1 MYIKSNRKFIF
12 VTVVVVAL
20 AFAMLFVG
28 LNPSLEAVALD
39 EEGEVVTELM
49 GSGTS
54 ENAPFFINSVEEF
67 VFFAEQVN
75 AGGVQDGVA
84 YGTAWYRLGADLDLD
99 GTDILPIG
107 TENNPFDGKFDGNGK
122 IISNYSL
129 TATSGTAGLF
139 GYVGIS
145 GEITKLGVY
154 DAKIDGD
161 IYSTVGGLVG
171 INKGKIESSFFNGT
185 VSGYSEIG
193 GLVGVND
200 GIIRFSFASGEA
212 TASALNSYVGGLV
225 GKNSGTLAHSYSIA
239 EVSSQNAYALN
250 IGGVIGGR
258 TSDTGTPFLSYFD
271 NSFASYGGK
280 IKAIGG
286 GANDSYDK
294 TAVEI
299 SSSANSVKGITDVE
313 LNSADLNDLFGA
325 TIVSQRKW
333 VRMYSV
339 DNHTAYAGPVIYD
352 FRDSDNQT
360 AIQSSVTV
368 CKFDKDVTSEFQ
380 WGSEQNPYVI
390 KTETQFAYLAEA
402 VNTYKE
408 TYVGEYF
415 ALGADITFASKQT
428 PIGDVDSDT
437 AFRGVFDGKYHKL
450 DSYKNVSESG
460 DTSYVGIFGYIR
472 DGAEIKNLTISSNCV
487 ITGTEYVGSLVG
499 YSENGKIY
507 NVETRATVS
516 SFGNSGGVVGC
527 VNRGTYQN
535 ILSAVTFV
543 ALGTS
548 TNMYGI
554 SGGYREANATTVS
567 NAWYFTSLTQKD
579 GTENPFVLTG
589 DVGNAL
595 CYDSR
600 HGTITAVKSA
610 DGKISF
616 NCTSIDDGFTVE
628 YRYKDEGIVY
638 KESNDYAPE
647 QEAGIYGTVYAR
659 FVKTLEYSCE
669 DKTSVTLP
677 DASTFASTYYV
688 GQKITF
694 PVIVKDGAYI
704 AQIIARDDSGKTITL
719 TKEQYSYEAERTAVV
734 LDTEMTAEL
743 SSLEVK
749 VGSINWDSDVFSS
762 KVEYSGNAVEF
773 PTSKLSKPDG
783 YGVSVIYNGGRAP
796 VDANV
801 SDREQYTLVVVYS
814 NKDGIRMG
822 SRQVNFRIE
831 PKPLTI
837 TYNLGTLT
845 DTKEWDNSYDA
856 LPAEVRQSDVN
867 GIVESDKDYVVVEA
881 TMKFDTLDITDKAN
895 VTYTFTLSGE
905 KKTNYK
911 APEDYVGNGAIVKR
925 NVTVSFVS
933 GYEGEYAGTGIMPGL
948 SSHALNFEGLVGS
961 TDVRLYASFSF
972 NPIDGQVMGDVGEY
986 ELRVSIDS
994 ASGSADKYYNLTFKE
1009 AEEGNDYVV
1018 YKVNPKEVNVQ
1029 YDGILR
1035 SDGKN
1040 LVYDGNEHIVEASF
1054 TDIDGKT
1061 QKLSL
1066 NGKMLTPEEKDGVT
1080 AMQGAG
1086 TYSFEVIGF
1095 TDGNYKLVNPTV
1107 EVVVEKAEQSA
1118 ITLDCVNEVS
1128 FGLTVTVTATGGNT
1142 DGNEPDRYTYE
1153 VKDGYSDVGS
1163 FEGNVLS
1170 FSKAGKIEI
1179 IVTKC
1184 ETSNYKAV
1192 SAEATIIIN
1201 KAKMTLV
1208 VCDKTIAYG
1217 ESPEFT
1223 VRYGDSTE
1231 VPSGTSGII
1240 VLVDGVKH
1248 EEDSIY
1254 SAGDHTLGL
1263 DLSDAVSDGYTFE
1276 VGENGT
1282 LSVSKLAIT
1291 VTADNVSSVY
1301 GGELAELT
1309 FTTSPEATLRG
1320 TLACETEVKVGTYA
1334 ISVGSLE
1341 EENPDYEITFV
1352 SGTYEITPATLT
1364 VKVTPQTKKYG
1375 ELDPEIAYMVE
1386 GLANGDTVESIELQ
1400 VSLTR
1405 IEGENA
1411 YIGTSTVGYATY
1423 EYINKGISHSSE
1435 NYLATVKFETSGLKI
1450 TRALPETTDN
1460 ITVNADPGTLLSEI
1474 AVPELEFY
1482 GAKETTLKGTLAWA
1496 NDETLDFKESENLTC
1511 KVVFSPEDPNYDECE
1526 ADVTVKVNPIRIT
1539 VSFSGSGTSY
1549 DGSVHKDDVKY
1560 SFRGLREND
1569 TEEDLGVIKTYDGD
1583 FIGAG
1588 THTLK
1593 IAISNKNYVL
1603 GGSTSYN
1610 FKIKKAELNISIED
1624 IEAVEG
1630 SEFRAEF
1637 YYEGFCAGDGE
1648 DDLKVKPSVDL
1659 PSVAGTYKVTPYG
1672 AKDDNYDFVY
1682 LDATV
1687 KIYAPQISS
1696 SGEEDGEIGATFD
1709 GRFDSET
1716 VITVKDADTSRILTA
1731 FNDAKSA
1738 YTTLE
1743 DKSAYKYYNIKY
1755 SVGDSEITPNGE
1767 IYLTFTLPEDAGNTE
1782 ELAFFT
1788 VSRSG
1793 ELVYVRDVVIDG
1805 DDVKINV
1812 TGASGVVI
1820 ARTAEAGSQ
1829 MYIIVI
1835 VVAVVV
1841 IVLII
1846 LISVRVKKKKEK
1858 RYIKYRD

>member
-1 MYIKSNRKFIF
+1 MYIKTNRKFIF
-12 VTVVVVAL
+12 VTITIVAL

-28 LNPSLEAVALD
+28 LNPAMRAVALD

-54 ENAPFFINSVEEF
+54 ENAPFFINNEAEF

-75 AGGVQDGVA
+75 AGGSKDGVA
-84 YGTAWYRLGADLDLD
+84 YGTAWYRLGNDLDLD
-99 GTDILPIG
+99 GTEISPIG
-107 TENNPFDGKFDGNGK
+107 TEAYPFDGKFDGNGK

-139 GYVGIS
+139 GYVGTS

-154 DAKIDGD
+154 DANVDGD
-161 IYSTVGGLVG
+161 IYPTVGGLVG

-200 GIIRFSFASGEA
+200 GIIRFSFASGKA
-212 TASALNSYVGGLV
+212 TASALNAYIGGLV
-225 GKNSGTLAHSYSIA
+225 GKNSGTLAYSYSIA
-239 EVSSQNAYALN
+239 EVSSQNPSPLN
-250 IGGVIGGR
+250 VGGVIGGR
-258 TSDTGTPFLSYFD
+258 TSDTGTPYLSYFD
-271 NSFASYGGK
+271 NSFASYGGNV
-280 IKAIGG
+280 KAIGG
-286 GANDSYDK
+286 GATDSYDK

-313 LNSADLNDLFGA
+313 LNSEDLNDLFGA
-325 TIVSQRKW
+325 QIVSQRKW

-339 DNHTAYAGPVIYD
+339 DNHTAYAGPVIYE
-352 FRDSDNQT
+352 FRDSTNKTAVQT
-360 AIQSSVTV
+360 AVTV
-368 CKFDKDVTSEFQ
+368 RKFDKDVTSEDE

-415 ALGADITFASKQT
+415 ALGADITFTSEQT

-460 DTSYVGIFGYIR
+460 DASYVGIFGYIR
-472 DGAEIKNLTISSNCV
+472 DGAEIKNLTITSNCV

-516 SFGNSGGVVGC
+516 AFGNSGGVVGC

-548 TNMYGI
+548 TNMYGVA
-554 SGGYREANATTVS
+554 GGYREAKATTVK
-567 NAWYFTSLTQKD
+567 NAWYFVSLTKKD

-589 DVGNAL
+589 DVGNTL

-600 HGTITAVKSA
+600 NGKINAVKSA

-616 NCTSIDDGFTVE
+616 NCTNIDDGFSVE

-638 KESNDYAPE
+638 KDSNDYAPE
-647 QEAGIYGTVYAR
+647 EDAGIYGTVYAR

-669 DKTSVTLP
+669 DKVSVTLP

-688 GQKITF
+688 GQKINFSVT
-694 PVIVKDGAYI
+694 VKDGAYV
-704 AQIIARDDSGKTITL
+704 AQIIARDNGGNQIAL
-719 TKEQYSYEAERTAVV
+719 TKEQYSYDADRTAVV
-734 LDTEMTAEL
+734 LDTEMSEKL

-749 VGSINWDSDVFSS
+749 VEYIQWDSDVFSS
-762 KVEYSGNAVEF
+762 RVEYSGKAVEF
-773 PTSKLSKPDG
+773 PTSKLGKPEG

-801 SDREQYTLVVVYS
+801 TDKEQYTLTVVYA

-822 SRQVNFRIE
+822 SRQVSFRIE
-831 PKPLTI
+831 PYQLSMS
-837 TYNLGTLT
+837 YNTGTLT

-856 LPAEVRQSDVN
+856 LPAEVRQSDVI
-867 GIVESDKDYVVVEA
+867 GIVEGDEVIVEA
-881 TMKFDTLDITDKAN
+881 TMKFDTLDITDKTN
-895 VTYTFTLSGE
+895 VTYTFTLSGAD
-905 KKTNYK
+905 KTNYK
-911 APEDYVGNGAIVKR
+911 APEDYVGNGKIVKR

-933 GYEGEYAGTGIMPGL
+933 GYEGEYAGTGRMPSL
-948 SSHALNFEGLVGS
+948 TTHEWSLEGAVVS
-961 TDVRLYASFSF
+961 VRLLPKFSF
-972 NPIDGQVMGDVGEY
+972 EPLDGQTMGDVGNY
-986 ELRVSIDS
+986 KLRVSIDS
-994 ASGSADKYYNLTFKE
+994 TSGSADKYYNLTFKE

-1018 YKVNPKEVNVQ
+1018 YKVNPKEVYVQ
-1029 YDGILR
+1029 YDGILG
-1035 SDGKN
+1035 SDGNN
-1040 LVYDGNEHIVEASF
+1040 LVYDGKEHIVEASF
-1054 TDIDGKT
+1054 TDVDNKT
-1061 QKLSL
+1061 RKLSVT
-1066 NGKMLTPEEKDGVT
+1066 GKMLTPAEKADIT

-1095 TDGNYKLVNPTV
+1095 TDGNYKLVNPKV
-1107 EVVVEKAEQSA
+1107 EVVIEKAEQSA
-1118 ITLDCVNEVS
+1118 ITLDCANEVV
-1128 FGLTVTVTATGGNT
+1128 FGHTVTVTATGGNT

-1153 VKDGYSDVGS
+1153 VKEGYSDVGS
-1163 FEGNVLS
+1163 FDGNVLS

-1184 ETSNYKAV
+1184 ETSNYKSV

-1201 KAKMTLV
+1201 KAQMTLV
-1208 VCDKTIAYG
+1208 VCDKTIDYG
-1217 ESPEFT
+1217 VSPEFT

-1231 VPSGTSGII
+1231 VPSGVSGII

-1248 EEDSIY
+1248 EEDSVY
-1254 SAGDHTLGL
+1254 SAGNHTLGL
-1263 DLSDAVSDGYTFE
+1263 DLSEAVSDGYTFKA
-1276 VGENGT
+1276 GADGT
-1282 LSVSKLAIT
+1282 LTVSKLAIT
-1291 VTADNVSSVY
+1291 VTADDVSSVY
-1301 GGELAELT
+1301 GEELAELT
-1309 FTTSPEATLRG
+1309 FTTSPEATLSG
-1320 TLACETEVKVGTYA
+1320 ALACETEAKVGSYP
-1334 ISVGSLE
+1334 ISAGNLA

-1352 SGTYEITPATLT
+1352 SGTYKITPATLT

-1375 ELDPEIAYMVE
+1375 EADPKPAYTIE
-1386 GLANGDTVESIELQ
+1386 GLANGDTAESIELE

-1435 NYLATVKFETSGLKI
+1435 NYLATVLFETSGLKI

-1482 GAKETTLKGTLAWA
+1482 GAKEATLKGTLAWA
-1496 NDETLDFKESENLTC
+1496 NDETLDFKESETRTC

-1560 SFRGLREND
+1560 SFRGLREGD

-1593 IAISNKNYVL
+1593 IAIGNKNYVL

-1624 IEAVEG
+1624 IEAIEG

-1637 YYEGFCAGDGE
+1637 YYEGFCGGDGE

-1672 AKDDNYDFVY
+1672 AKDDNYDFIY

-1687 KIYAPQISS
+1687 KIYAPQINAT
-1696 SGEEDGEIGATFD
+1696 GEEDGEVEATFD
-1709 GRFDSET
+1709 GKFDAET

-1755 SVGDSEITPNGE
+1755 SVGDAEITPDGE

-1793 ELVYVRDVVIDG
+1793 ELIYVRDVVIDG

-1820 ARTAEAGSQ
+1820 ARTSEAGSQ

-1835 VVAVVV
+1835 AAAVVV

-1846 LISVRVKKKKEK
+1846 FISVRVKKKREK

>member
-1 MYIKSNRKFIF
+1 MYIKTNRKFIF
-12 VTVVVVAL
+12 VTLTIIAL

-28 LNPSLEAVALD
+28 LNPAMRAVALD
-39 EEGEVVTELM
+39 EEGEAVTELM

-54 ENAPFFINSVEEF
+54 ENAPFFINNVAEF

-75 AGGVQDGVA
+75 AGGAKNGVA
-84 YGTAWYRLGADLDLD
+84 YGTAWYRLGDDLALD
-99 GTDILPIG
+99 GTEVLPIG
-107 TENNPFDGKFDGNGK
+107 TESNPFDGKFDGNGK

-129 TATSGTAGLF
+129 TAASGTAGLF
-139 GYVGIS
+139 GYVGTS

-154 DAKIDGD
+154 NGNIDGGT
-161 IYSTVGGLVG
+161 YSTVGGLVG

-185 VSGYSEIG
+185 VSGYAEIG

-200 GIIRFSFASGEA
+200 GIIRFSLASGKA
-212 TASALNSYVGGLV
+212 TASASNAYVGGLV

-239 EVSSQNAYALN
+239 EVSSQNASALN
-250 IGGVIGGR
+250 VGGVIGGR

-271 NSFASYGGK
+271 NSFASYGGNV
-280 IKAIGG
+280 KAIGG
-286 GANDSYDK
+286 GASDSYDK

-299 SSSANSVKGITDVE
+299 SSNANSVKGITDVE

-352 FRDSDNQT
+352 FRDSENP
-360 AIQSSVTV
+360 AIQASVTV
-368 CKFDKDVTSEFQ
+368 RKFDMDETSEYA

-402 VNTYKE
+402 VNIYKE
-408 TYVGEYF
+408 TYIDKYF
-415 ALGADITFASKQT
+415 ALGADITFVSKQT
-428 PIGDVDSDT
+428 PIGNVDSDT

-450 DSYKNVSESG
+450 DAYKNVSESG
-460 DTSYVGIFGYIR
+460 DASYVGIFGYIR

-499 YSENGKIY
+499 YSENGKIN

-516 SFGNSGGVVGC
+516 AFGNSGGVVGC
-527 VNRGTYQN
+527 VNRGSYTN

-548 TNMYGI
+548 TNMYGV
-554 SGGYREANATTVS
+554 SGGYREAKATTVS
-567 NAWYFTSLTQKD
+567 NAWYFTSLTKKD

-595 CYDSR
+595 CYDSLN
-600 HGTITAVKSA
+600 GKITAVKSA
-610 DGKISF
+610 DGAISF

-638 KESNDYAPE
+638 KDSNDYAP
-647 QEAGIYGTVYAR
+647 ARDADVYGTVYAR

-704 AQIIARDDSGKTITL
+704 AQIVARDDGGNQITL
-719 TKEQYSYEAERTAVV
+719 TKEQYSYEAERTAVI
-734 LDTEMTAEL
+734 LDTEMTEEL

-749 VGSINWDSDVFSS
+749 VEYINWDSDVFSS
-762 KVEYSGNAVEF
+762 KVEYSGKAVEF
-773 PTSKLSKPDG
+773 PTSKLTKPQG

-831 PKPLTI
+831 PKQLSI
-837 TYNLGTLT
+837 EYKSNTLT
-845 DTKEWDNSYDA
+845 SEKEWDNSYDA
-856 LPAEVRQSDVN
+856 LPAQVTQSDVK
-867 GIVESDKDYVVVEA
+867 GIVEGDEVVVEA
-881 TMKFDTLDITDKAN
+881 TMKFDTLDITDRAI
-895 VTYTFTLSGE
+895 VTYTFTLSG
-905 KKTNYK
+905 KHKTNYK
-911 APEDYVGNGAIVKR
+911 APEDYVGNGKIVKR
-925 NVTVSFVS
+925 NVTVSFVN
-933 GYEGEYAGTGIMPGL
+933 GYEGEYAGTGLMPSL
-948 SSHALNFEGLVGS
+948 NSHALSFEGRVGS
-961 TDVRLYASFSF
+961 TDVRLLAKFSF
-972 NPIDGQVMGDVGEY
+972 EPLDGQAKGDVGEY
-986 ELRVSIDS
+986 KLTVAIDDSVSGNAND
-994 ASGSADKYYNLTFKE
+994 YYNLTFKD
-1009 AEEGNDYVV
+1009 AENGYVV
-1018 YKVNPKEVNVQ
+1018 YKVVPKKVDVQ
-1029 YDGILR
+1029 YVGILGD
-1035 SDGKN
+1035 DGNN
-1040 LVYDGNEHIVEASF
+1040 LVYDGKEHIVEASF

-1066 NGKMLTPEEKDGVT
+1066 NGKMLAPEEKDGIT
-1080 AMQGAG
+1080 AMSGAG
-1086 TYSFEVIGF
+1086 KYSFTVIDF
-1095 TDGNYKLVNPTV
+1095 TDGNYELTNSTV
-1107 EVVVEKAEQSA
+1107 EVVMEKAEQTA
-1118 ITLDCVNEVS
+1118 ITLNCAEEVE
-1128 FGLTVTVTATGGNT
+1128 FGNTVTVTAKGGNT
-1142 DGNEPDRYTYE
+1142 DGDEPDRYTYE
-1153 VKDGYSDVGS
+1153 VQDEYSDFGS
-1163 FEGNVLS
+1163 FTDNVLS
-1170 FSKAGKIEI
+1170 FRRAGEIKIT
-1179 IVTKC
+1179 VTKC
-1184 ETSNYKAV
+1184 ETSNYKSV
-1192 SAEATIIIN
+1192 SAEATIIIS
-1201 KAKMTLV
+1201 KAQMTLV
-1208 VCDKTIAYG
+1208 VCDKTIVYG

-1223 VRYGDSTE
+1223 VRYGNSTE
-1231 VPSGTSGII
+1231 VPSGTSGIV
-1240 VLVDGVKH
+1240 VLVDSNEH
-1248 EEDSIY
+1248 TEDAVY
-1254 SAGDHTLGL
+1254 SAGTHTLSL
-1263 DLSDAVSDGYTFE
+1263 DLTAAVSDGYTFE
-1276 VGENGT
+1276 AGTAGT
-1282 LSVSKLAIT
+1282 LTVSKLAIT

-1301 GGELAELT
+1301 GGDAAELT
-1309 FTTSPEATLRG
+1309 FTTSPKATLKG
-1320 TLACETEVKVGTYA
+1320 APACETEVKVGTYP
-1334 ISVGSLE
+1334 ISIGNLA
-1341 EENPDYEITFV
+1341 EENLDYEITFV

-1364 VKVTPQTKKYG
+1364 VKVTSQTKMYG
-1375 ELDPEIAYMVE
+1375 DPDPAIAYTVE
-1386 GLANGDTVESIELQ
+1386 GLVNGDTAESIGLE
-1400 VSLTR
+1400 VALTR

-1450 TRALPETTDN
+1450 TRAIPYTTEN
-1460 ITVNADPGTLLSEI
+1460 VTVNADPGTSLSEI
-1474 AVPELEFY
+1474 AVPELKFY
-1482 GAKETTLKGTLAWA
+1482 GDKKVLLEGTVAWK
-1496 NDETLDFKESENLTC
+1496 NDETLDFKESDNLIC
-1511 KVVFSPEDPNYDECE
+1511 KVVFSPEDPNYGECE

-1539 VSFSGSGTSY
+1539 VSFSGSGTVY
-1549 DGSVHKDDVKY
+1549 DGYVHKDDVKY
-1560 SFRGLREND
+1560 SFRGLREDD
-1569 TEEDLGVIKTYDGD
+1569 TEEELGVIKTYEGD

-1588 THTLK
+1588 VHTLK

-1610 FKIKKAELNISIED
+1610 YKIKKAELSVTIED

-1637 YYEGFCAGDGE
+1637 YYEGFCGGDGE

-1659 PSVAGTYKVTPYG
+1659 PTVAGTYTVSPYG
-1672 AKDDNYDFVY
+1672 AKADNYDFVY

-1696 SGEEDGEIGATFD
+1696 SGEDEGEVGATFN
-1709 GRFDSET
+1709 GKFDADT

-1755 SVGDSEITPNGE
+1755 SVGETEITPDGE
-1767 IYLTFTLPEDAGNTE
+1767 IYVTFTLPEDAGNTE
-1782 ELAFFT
+1782 DLAFFT
-1788 VSRSG
+1788 VSQSG
-1793 ELVYVRDVVIDG
+1793 ELVYARDVVIDG
-1805 DDVKINV
+1805 DDVIINV
-1812 TGASGVVI
+1812 TAASGVVI
-1820 ARTAEAGSQ
+1820 ARTAETGSQ
-1829 MYIIVI
+1829 TYIIVI
-1835 VVAVVV
+1835 VAAVVV
-1841 IVLII
+1841 MLLII
-1846 LISVRVKKKKEK
+1846 LISIRVKKKKAK